1 MFSKILIISYYDFIF
16 ILKKYFNN
24 KRIHRLDEKEEHVMR
39 LIHTNLFVFL
49 RKETR
54 DFKQR
59 VLFVRQIVNKEKQ
72 VEVLE
77 QKIGF

>member
-1 MFSKILIISYYDFIF
+1 MHFA
-16 ILKKYFNN
+16 LKKYFNN
-24 KRIHRLDEKEEHVMR
+24 KKEGRLDEKEEHVIG
-39 LIHTNLFVFL
+39 LIHRNLFVYV
-49 RKETR
+49 RKESMR

>member
-1 MFSKILIISYYDFIF
+1 MISYLYWRNISIIREHTDWM
-16 ILKKYFNN
+16 KK
-24 KRIHRLDEKEEHVMR
+24 KKHVMG

>member
-1 MFSKILIISYYDFIF
+1 M
-16 ILKKYFNN
+16 
-24 KRIHRLDEKEEHVMR
+24 DEKEEHVIG
-39 LIHTNLFVFL
+39 LIHRNLFVYV
-49 RKETR
+49 RKESMR

-77 QKIGF
+77 QKILNMQVQVLNLCTQYTYFLEVLHFKIFQ

>member
-1 MFSKILIISYYDFIF
+1 MG
-16 ILKKYFNN
+16 
-24 KRIHRLDEKEEHVMR
+24 

>member
-16 ILKKYFNN
+16 ILKKFFNN
-24 KRIHRLDEKEEHVMR
+24 KRTHRLDEKEEHVMG